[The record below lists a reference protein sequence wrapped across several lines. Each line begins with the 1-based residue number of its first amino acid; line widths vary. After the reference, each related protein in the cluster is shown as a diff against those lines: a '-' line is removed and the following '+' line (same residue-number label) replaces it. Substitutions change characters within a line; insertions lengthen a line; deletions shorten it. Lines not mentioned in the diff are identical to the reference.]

1 MLTEHRGIPLSI
13 SSVGQ
18 LTTGSAEG
26 ESGLRVNQ
34 SPHAVLSCW
43 QWLLT
48 VYAPTKANLRAL
60 QRRNFQILH
69 PFNVYPTPSLFY
81 SNISSSHFFDDRYS
95 IKLMNYACWIFSK
108 PWKCDT
114 LENCYLLC
122 LWWLFTILMKCPL
135 FQNEI
140 HLNVSKN
147 CLKIFD
153 ESFEDVCR
161 SRWRKEH
168 SE

>member
-34 SPHAVLSCW
+34 SPRAVLSCW

-60 QRRNFQILH
+60 QRRNLQILH
-69 PFNVYPTPSLFY
+69 PFNIYPTPSLFY
-81 SNISSSHFFDDRYS
+81 SNISSSHFFHDRYS
-95 IKLMNYACWIFSK
+95 IESMNYACWVFSK
-108 PWKCDT
+108 PWKFDT
-114 LENCYLLC
+114 LKNCYLLY
-122 LWWLFTILMKCPL
+122 LWRLKCPL

-140 HLNVSKN
+140 HLDVSKN
-147 CLKIFD
+147 CPKIFD
-153 ESFEDVCR
+153 ESFEDVCW
-161 SRWRKEH
+161 SPWREEH